1 MPEFGI
7 SRPLYKPGCLLL
19 FYTPADTLLTGPAG
33 ITTGED
39 ELISIPGRVEGDCQL
54 LFDITVLDKIIN
66 ETIMHIEKSQAQ
78 IYDIAEN
85 SRKEYKNIQTE
96 LAEIK
101 KEVTAMIDRVDKL
114 SSREKKARIHL
125 AEVSRNFNRY
135 SEEDIKQAYE
145 RAQKLQIELA
155 TLREQEKFL
164 RYKRDNLEQ
173 SLRRMQNMLE
183 KAENMISHLGVV
195 LNYLGNNMESL
206 FSRLKEIHQIQQLGI
221 SIIKAQEEERKR
233 VAREIHD
240 GPAQLLANI
249 VMRAEY
255 ILKLMEV
262 EPQSVKTELVRLQ
275 ELVRQSLQDV
285 RKIIFDLRPMVLDDL
300 GLVPALHRYVED
312 FKQQYGIHA
321 EFVFFGKQERLSPPV
336 EVALFRVIQE
346 ALSNVHKH
354 ARAKQV
360 LVKMEQLSNKITV
373 LIRDDGRGFD
383 IESVEKSKNRECYG
397 LINMRERTQILQGKF
412 KITSTPGQ
420 GTVITLV
427 VPLQAGN

>member
-1 MPEFGI
+1 MF
-7 SRPLYKPGCLLL
+7 
-19 FYTPADTLLTGPAG
+19 DV
-33 ITTGED
+33 
-39 ELISIPGRVEGDCQL
+39 SI
-54 LFDITVLDKIIN
+54 LDKIIN
-66 ETIMHIEKSQAQ
+66 ETITYIEKSKEQ

-85 SRKEYKNIQTE
+85 SRKEYKNIKNE

-101 KEVTAMIDRVDKL
+101 KEVADMIDRVDKL
-114 SSREKKARIHL
+114 SSKEKKARFHL

-135 SEEDIKQAYE
+135 TEDDIKQAYE
-145 RAQKLQIELA
+145 IAQKLQLELVN
-155 TLREQEKFL
+155 LQGREQLL

-173 SLRRMQNMLE
+173 SLRRMQDMLE
-183 KAENMISHLGVV
+183 KAENMVSHLGVV
-195 LNYLGNNMESL
+195 LNYLNSNMENL
-206 FSRLKEIHQIQQLGI
+206 FSKLKEIRQIQQLGI

-262 EPQSVKTELVRLQ
+262 EPRSVKTELVRLQ

-300 GLVPALHRYVED
+300 GLVPAMHRYIDD
-312 FKQQYGIHA
+312 FKKQYSINA
-321 EFVFFGKQERLSPPV
+321 EFIFFGKQERLSPPV

-346 ALSNVHKH
+346 ALNNVQKH

-360 LVKMEQLSNKITV
+360 LVKMEQLSSKITV

-383 IESVEKSKNRECYG
+383 IESVGKSKNRECYG
-397 LINMRERTQILQGKF
+397 LINMRERTQILNGEF
-412 KITSTPGQ
+412 KIASTPGK
-420 GTVITLV
+420 GTVITIV